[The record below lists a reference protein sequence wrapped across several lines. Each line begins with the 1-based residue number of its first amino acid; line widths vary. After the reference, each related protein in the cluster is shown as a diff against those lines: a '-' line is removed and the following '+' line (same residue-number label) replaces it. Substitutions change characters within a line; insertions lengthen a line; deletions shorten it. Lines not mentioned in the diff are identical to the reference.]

1 MLGNG
6 ITRLIATLA
15 SVALGAG
22 LGAGLTAGPAQ
33 AAAPQA
39 AAAAGVKVLM
49 DGYDSGTG
57 LIGGGWWTSAVALST
72 VMTYQQTTG
81 DTSYNYAIS
90 GAFTANKG
98 SNFENSYLD
107 DTGWWALA
115 WVQAYDIT
123 GDVDYLH
130 MAETDAAYI
139 HGYWD
144 STCGGGVWWST
155 AKTYKN
161 AIPNELFL
169 ELTAA
174 LHNRVAG
181 DTTYLGWANAE
192 WNWFNGSGMINGS
205 HLINDG
211 LNGSC
216 QNNGQTAWT
225 YNQGVVLAGLSELA
239 RATGN
244 SGLLSTAETLA
255 NASTAYFSHNGVVV
269 EPCEPNCGADGPSF
283 KGVYVRGLRTLA
295 SAAGTTAYDAFLQA
309 QASSV
314 VAHDTNSAGQFG
326 LSWAGPVQSVSTGTQ
341 SSAEAALVVN
351 VRNRYEAA
359 FNAGGSN
366 ELYLYGN
373 GPGAIDGGANVTV
386 AAGTSPAITELAGG
400 GYEVAI
406 NDADTNQLYLYGVGA
421 GSVNGSTSLG
431 VASGTSPAIT
441 ALPGGG
447 FQTVFSAA
455 GTNTLW
461 RYGSGPGSY
470 TGSTP
475 VGLAAGTNPAI
486 TTLSNGSI
494 QVAFKAGG
502 TNELYFYGNGP
513 GVTEGGTLV
522 GLAPGTSPAIT
533 ALPGGGFQTV
543 FSAAGTNTLWRY
555 GSGPGSYTGSTPV
568 SLAAGTD
575 PAIATLTNGSIQVA
589 FNAGGSN
596 ELYFYGNG
604 PGITDG
610 GTLVGLAP
618 GTSPAITALPGG
630 GFQTV
635 FTASGGSNT
644 LWRYG
649 IGPGSYTGPTPVA
662 LAAGTSPAAN

>member
-1 MLGNG
+1 MLGKR
-6 ITRLIATLA
+6 IRRLIAALA
-15 SVALGAG
+15 SVTLGAA

-49 DGYDSGTG
+49 DSYDSGNG
-57 LIGGGWWTSAVALST
+57 LIGDGWWTSAVALST
-72 VMTYQQTTG
+72 VMTYQQTTN
-81 DTSYNYAIS
+81 DTSYSYAIS
-90 GAFTANKG
+90 GAFNANKG

-123 GDVDYLH
+123 GDADYLH

-211 LNGSC
+211 LSGTC
-216 QNNGQTAWT
+216 QNNGQTVWT

-239 RATGN
+239 HATGN
-244 SGLLSTAETLA
+244 SGLLSTAESLA

-283 KGVYVRGLRTLA
+283 KGIYVRGLRTLA
-295 SAAGTTAYDAFLQA
+295 NVAGTTAYDGFLQA
-309 QASSV
+309 QANSI
-314 VAHDTNSAGQFG
+314 VAHDTNSSGQFG
-326 LSWAGPVQSVSTGTQ
+326 LSWAGPVQSLSTGTQ

-351 VRNRYEAA
+351 ARNRYEVAFSAGTGNQLYLYGNGGGAINGGTGVSVAPGTSPAIAELAGGGIEVAVNAAGTNQLYLYGAGAGSVNGATSVGVAPGTSPAITALPGGGFQTVFSAAGSNTLWRYGVGAGSYTGSTPVGLAAGTSPAITTLANGSVQVA
-359 FNAGGSN
+359 FNAGGTN
-366 ELYLYGN
+366 QLYLYGN
-373 GPGAIDGGANVTV
+373 GPGVTDGG
-386 AAGTSPAITELAGG
+386 TS
-400 GYEVAI
+400 V
-406 NDADTNQLYLYGVGA
+406 
-421 GSVNGSTSLG
+421 G

-455 GTNTLW
+455 GSNTLW
-461 RYGSGPGSY
+461 RYGVGAGSY

-475 VGLAAGTNPAI
+475 VGLAAGTSPAI
-486 TTLSNGSI
+486 TTLANGSI
-494 QVAFKAGG
+494 QVAFNAGG
-502 TNELYFYGNGP
+502 TNQLYLYGNGP
-513 GVTEGGTLV
+513 GVTDGGTSV
-522 GLAPGTSPAIT
+522 GVASGTSPAIT

-543 FSAAGTNTLWRY
+543 FSAAGSNTLWRY
-555 GSGPGSYTGSTPV
+555 GVGAGSYTGSTPV
-568 SLAAGTD
+568 G
-575 PAIATLTNGSIQVA
+575 
-589 FNAGGSN
+589 
-596 ELYFYGNG
+596 
-604 PGITDG
+604 
-610 GTLVGLAP
+610 
-618 GTSPAITALPGG
+618 
-630 GFQTV
+630 
-635 FTASGGSNT
+635 
-644 LWRYG
+644 
-649 IGPGSYTGPTPVA
+649 
-662 LAAGTSPAAN
+662 LAAGTSPATN